1 MSEFQNKAV
10 RLTVACSGAAS
21 VTNLGECQKR
31 FLAAALEL
39 NRALDQEADHDVDVS
54 SVGPGATRRIDL
66 IIGDLMK
73 ELAVVGHLFDIDIMQ
88 AGHNTLDRRMGEI
101 KSALIRP

>member
-10 RLTVACSGAAS
+10 RLTVACGGAAS
-21 VTNLGECQKR
+21 VTNIGECQKR
-31 FLAAALEL
+31 FLAAAMEL
-39 NRALDQEADHDVDVS
+39 NRALEHGTDHAVDRTL
-54 SVGPGATRRIDL
+54 VGAGATRRIDL

-88 AGHNTLDRRMGEI
+88 AGHNTLDRRMEEI
-101 KSALIRP
+101 KGALNRS

>member
-31 FLAAALEL
+31 FLMAALEL
-39 NRALDQEADHDVDVS
+39 NRALDHEIDHEVDRS
-54 SVGPGATRRIDL
+54 SEGAGATRRIDL

>member
-31 FLAAALEL
+31 FLVAALEL
-39 NRALDQEADHDVDVS
+39 NNALEQGSDQTDRSLVAAGS
-54 SVGPGATRRIDL
+54 TRRIDL

-88 AGHNTLDRRMGEI
+88 AGHNTLDRRMAEI
-101 KSALIRP
+101 KGALIRP